1 LPRDFIFSKCS
12 GTFLLQGNDL
22 HIRKFAG
29 RVGDTELIMDG
40 DAANFLS
47 LLDTSPEKLTLNWKV
62 RSPHIYLKDFTTFL
76 SRKKSAE
83 ASNAVNAK
91 FRSIAGKVDRMLT
104 EGDMYF
110 MITTPKINYKKFEA
124 ENINAQVVLTKNKI
138 DLKHASL
145 LHANGSMIMEGTVT
159 EGSVS
164 NEVAFNARMKKMN
177 IPALFYAFGDFGQ
190 DAVTHKNL
198 KGIVS
203 ATAKMYLAVTEQSKV
218 IPHSMKGTIDFLVE
232 NGELNDFEPLEK
244 ISASVFKK
252 QDFSSI
258 RFADLENRLEVN
270 GTAIIINKMEIRS
283 TALVL
288 FAEGIY
294 DVKKGTDI
302 SIKFPLKNVLKK
314 NENINLIKKGVQH
327 GISVHVRAKTGEDG
341 KLKISWDPFKKAVKN
356 KKERTGG

>member
-1 LPRDFIFSKCS
+1 
-12 GTFLLQGNDL
+12 
-22 HIRKFAG
+22 
-29 RVGDTELIMDG
+29 
-40 DAANFLS
+40 
-47 LLDTSPEKLTLNWKV
+47 
-62 RSPHIYLKDFTTFL
+62 
-76 SRKKSAE
+76 
-83 ASNAVNAK
+83 
-91 FRSIAGKVDRMLT
+91 
-104 EGDMYF
+104 
-110 MITTPKINYKKFEA
+110 
-124 ENINAQVVLTKNKI
+124 
-138 DLKHASL
+138 
-145 LHANGSMIMEGTVT
+145 
-159 EGSVS
+159 
-164 NEVAFNARMKKMN
+164 
-177 IPALFYAFGDFGQ
+177 
-190 DAVTHKNL
+190 
-198 KGIVS
+198 
-203 ATAKMYLAVTEQSKV
+203 
-218 IPHSMKGTIDFLVE
+218 MKGTIDFLVE
-232 NGELNDFEPLEK
+232 NGELNHFEPLEK